1 MGPPDV
7 TERDQII
14 EQVLAAIPGLSALLA
29 LGVIVVGMVWLRPVL
44 AGITRLGSAVEGIVE
59 DWQGEPE
66 RRDASG
72 AVVQPGRPGLP
83 ARIKSIEE
91 QLRVDYATLHRD
103 VANLTQG
110 QADLAAGQAAMSSDV
125 TALASDFGSFKR
137 RYQRDLERNHPG
149 YTHTDET

>member
-1 MGPPDV
+1 M

-14 EQVLAAIPGLSALLA
+14 EQILAAIPGLSAFLA

-44 AGITRLGSAVEGIVE
+44 AGVTRLGSAVEGIVK

-91 QLRVDYATLHRD
+91 QLRVDYATLNRD
-103 VANLTQG
+103 VAT
-110 QADLAAGQAAMSSDV
+110 LAEGQAAMASDV
-125 TALASDFGSFKR
+125 TALAADFGTFKR

-149 YTHTDET
+149 YTPTDETPDHL

>member
-1 MGPPDV
+1 M

-44 AGITRLGSAVEGIVE
+44 AGVTRLGSAVEGIVE

-103 VANLTQG
+103 VETLTQG
-110 QADLAAGQAAMSSDV
+110 QADLAEGQAAMSSDV
-125 TALASDFGSFKR
+125 TALAAEFGSFKR

-149 YTHTDET
+149 YTLTDKT

>member
-1 MGPPDV
+1 M

-14 EQVLAAIPGLSALLA
+14 GQILAAIPGLSALLA

-44 AGITRLGSAVEGIVE
+44 AGIKRLGSAVEGIVE

-91 QLRVDYATLHRD
+91 
-103 VANLTQG
+103 G
-110 QADLAAGQAAMSSDV
+110 QAALADGQAAMSSDI
-125 TALASDFGSFKR
+125 TALAADFGTFKR

-149 YTHTDET
+149 YTPTDET

>member
-1 MGPPDV
+1 M

-44 AGITRLGSAVEGIVE
+44 AGVTRLGSAVEGIVE

-103 VANLTQG
+103 VATLTQG
-110 QADLAAGQAAMSSDV
+110 QADLAEGQAAMSSDV
-125 TALASDFGSFKR
+125 TALAAEFGSFKR

-149 YTHTDET
+149 YTPTDKT

>member
-1 MGPPDV
+1 M

-72 AVVQPGRPGLP
+72 AVVQAGRPGLP

-103 VANLTQG
+103 VATLTQG
-110 QADLAAGQAAMSSDV
+110 QADLAEGQAAMSSDV
-125 TALASDFGSFKR
+125 TALAAEFGTFKR

-149 YTHTDET
+149 YTPTTTPPTLD

>member
-1 MGPPDV
+1 M

-14 EQVLAAIPGLSALLA
+14 AQVLAAVPGLSALLA
-29 LGVIVVGMVWLRPVL
+29 LGVVVVGMMWLRPVL
-44 AGITRLGSAVEGIVE
+44 AGITRLRSAVEGIVE

-91 QLRVDYATLHRD
+91 QLRVDYATLNRD
-103 VANLTQG
+103 VATLTQG
-110 QADLAAGQAAMSSDV
+110 QADLAEGQAAMASDV
-125 TALASDFGSFKR
+125 TALAADFGTFKR

-149 YTHTDET
+149 YTPADET